1 MTKAKIE
8 IYVNSFSDDLLETF
22 NTIEELEAYADE
34 FPGLMADQISI
45 NGMILLGWD
54 ELYDFV

>member
-8 IYVNSFSDDLLETF
+8 VYESPLLDKVIVTF
-22 NTIEELEAYADE
+22 NTIEELEKWNETHNVY
-34 FPGLMADQISI
+34 ADQISV
-45 NGMILLGWD
+45 NGCVLYGWD

>member
-8 IYVNSFSDDLLETF
+8 VYMNPFGNDLLETF
-22 NTIEELEAYADE
+22 NSIEELETYADE
-34 FPGLMADQISI
+34 FPGLMADQIVV
-45 NGMILLGWD
+45 NGRALLGWD